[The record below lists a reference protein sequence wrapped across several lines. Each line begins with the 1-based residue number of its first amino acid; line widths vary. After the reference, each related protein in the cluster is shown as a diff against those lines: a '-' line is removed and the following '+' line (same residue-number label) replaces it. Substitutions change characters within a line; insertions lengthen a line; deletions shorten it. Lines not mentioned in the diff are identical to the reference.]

1 VVSSQEARPQK
12 SCCNISLAG
21 LPELLGSP
29 QLYHIFCVLLSSRN
43 VASFSDGEPGKGTG
57 VPYFYLTILD
67 PTPTNAMKDPRSSF
81 TISEYPLGTC
91 GKVDPENPTCA
102 KITLT
107 GKLVPVDEK
116 SKEAEFAQ
124 NALFTKH
131 PQMKDWPKDH
141 DFQIYKLVIEDIFLI
156 DRFGGPEPLTVEE
169 YLEAKM

>member
-1 VVSSQEARPQK
+1 HQRCSHLRLCIPVGEFGAGKKVVSSQEARPQK

-107 GKLVPVDEK
+107 GK
-116 SKEAEFAQ
+116 
-124 NALFTKH
+124 
-131 PQMKDWPKDH
+131 DH